1 MSEYKKEDYLKDLH
15 MQDVIF
21 YKRDLWRYNEVL
33 KGVLHSPN
41 NKDYKDSALNLIK
54 ESALNLIKENE
65 KKIENLECRMIYL
78 RTISNHTFP
87 ITCEFDNKGA
97 ETRIKEKQ

>member
-33 KGVLHSPN
+33 KGVLHSPLH
-41 NKDYKDSALNLIK
+41 NKDYKDSVPLIK

-65 KKIENLECRMIYL
+65 KKIENLECRMNFL
-78 RTISNHTFP
+78 RTRSN
-87 ITCEFDNKGA
+87 
-97 ETRIKEKQ
+97 RLV